1 MQGESSNRSRSSSA
15 GFTMVE
21 LLVVLAVIAI
31 LASIAISAGRFAFD
45 QSRLGRTVANARGV
59 SEALLRYQTD
69 NSLLPA
75 GGLQPVSNIA
85 GLMTAVSG
93 DVPTVDGWDQDLYY
107 EPVIVAGY
115 PTFRVYSYG
124 KSGIPDGVI
133 TGTWVDFYTDIVVE
147 GGTFIQNKWN

>member
-1 MQGESSNRSRSSSA
+1 
-15 GFTMVE
+15 MVE

-31 LASIAISAGRFAFD
+31 LASIAISSGRFAFD
-45 QSRLGRTVANARGV
+45 ASRLGRTVANARGV

-93 DVPTVDGWDQDLYY
+93 TVPMD
-107 EPVIVAGY
+107 AGELQAA
-115 PTFRVYSYG
+115 
-124 KSGIPDGVI
+124 GV
-133 TGTWVDFYTDIVVE
+133 
-147 GGTFIQNKWN
+147 GGN

>member
-1 MQGESSNRSRSSSA
+1 MQGDSREKSRNSSA

-31 LASIAISAGRFAFD
+31 LASIAISSGRFAFD
-45 QSRLGRTVANARGV
+45 ASRLGRTVANARGV

-85 GLMTAVSG
+85 GLMTVVSG
-93 DVPTVDGWDQDLYY
+93 TVPTTDGWDQDLYY
-107 EPVIVAGY
+107 EPVIVSGY

-124 KSGIPDGVI
+124 I
-133 TGTWVDFYTDIVVE
+133 TGNWVDFYTDIVIE